1 MILKNRFVL
10 SAKMVFLAAL
20 FFFAGESASQTL
32 FGIDISD
39 PDNTKGYQYNNSLDA
54 AGTEVFVKNDP
65 GIFDRVIL
73 NKGLGYICTVNHPTA
88 SRFSEIYE
96 NVVSIFGY
104 ENEIKDL
111 IPKGAIEDDLS
122 ELAMLI
128 FEGKAEILRYW
139 YEKKFNIKL
148 QFTQK
153 NLELYISYF

>member
-1 MILKNRFVL
+1 MFKKQIFGC
-10 SAKMVFLAAL
+10 AL
-20 FFFAGESASQTL
+20 FFILLSSYIFPQTVC
-32 FGIDISD
+32 GINISD
-39 PDNTKGYQYNNSLDA
+39 PNDTTGYIFNNSLDA
-54 AGTEVFVKNDP
+54 MGTEFYLKNDA
-65 GIFDRVIL
+65 GLFDRVLL

>member
-1 MILKNRFVL
+1 MFSLL
-10 SAKMVFLAAL
+10 LL
-20 FFFAGESASQTL
+20 GGLYSQTVC
-32 FGIDISD
+32 GINISD
-39 PDNTKGYQYNNSLDA
+39 PNDTTGYIFNNSLDA
-54 AGTEVFVKNDP
+54 MGTEFYLKNDA
-65 GIFDRVIL
+65 GLFDRVLL

-96 NVVSIFGY
+96 SIVSNFGY

-111 IPKGAIEDDLS
+111 IPKNAIEDDIS
-122 ELAMLI
+122 EIAMLI

>member
-1 MILKNRFVL
+1 MFKKHILGSVL
-10 SAKMVFLAAL
+10 FLLLISSNAL
-20 FFFAGESASQTL
+20 TQTVG
-32 FGIDISD
+32 GINISD
-39 PDNTKGYQYNNSLDA
+39 PNDTTGYIFNNSLDA
-54 AGTEVFVKNDP
+54 MGTEFYLKNDA
-65 GIFDRVIL
+65 GLFDRVLL

-88 SRFSEIYE
+88 SRFNEIYE
-96 NVVSIFGY
+96 NVVSLFGY
-104 ENEIKDL
+104 EDEIKDL

>member
-1 MILKNRFVL
+1 MYKKHIFV
-10 SAKMVFLAAL
+10 AAMFSL
-20 FFFAGESASQTL
+20 LLLGGLYSQTVC
-32 FGIDISD
+32 GINISD
-39 PDNTKGYQYNNSLDA
+39 PNDTTGYIFNNSLDA
-54 AGTEVFVKNDP
+54 MGTEFYLKNDA
-65 GIFDRVIL
+65 GLFDRVLL

-96 NVVSIFGY
+96 SIVSNFGY

-111 IPKGAIEDDLS
+111 IPKNAIEDDIS
-122 ELAMLI
+122 EIAMLI

>member
-1 MILKNRFVL
+1 M
-10 SAKMVFLAAL
+10 
-20 FFFAGESASQTL
+20 G
-32 FGIDISD
+32 GIDVSD
-39 PDNTKGYQYNNSLDA
+39 PNDTTGYIFNNSLDA
-54 AGTEVFVKNDP
+54 MGTEFYLKNDA
-65 GIFDRVIL
+65 GLFDRVLL

>member
-1 MILKNRFVL
+1 MFKKQIFGC
-10 SAKMVFLAAL
+10 AL
-20 FFFAGESASQTL
+20 FFILLSSDIFPQTVC
-32 FGIDISD
+32 GINISD
-39 PDNTKGYQYNNSLDA
+39 PNDTTGYIFNNSLDA
-54 AGTEVFVKNDP
+54 MGTEFYLKNDA
-65 GIFDRVIL
+65 GLFDRVLL

-111 IPKGAIEDDLS
+111 IPKGAMEDDLT